1 MNVLISMLS
10 WVWIVLAT
18 LAGKFMTNSV
28 IYGSFLQ
35 LDAFFIRWWDL
46 IRNFANFLLVVVL
59 LYKIIEWM
67 IKSDTTAL
75 KKVISKV
82 LVAGVLVQ
90 ASWFII
96 AATLD
101 ISNIVTSTLGTL
113 PGQII
118 STTPEVAGDFS
129 QNSHIF
135 FQKHIQFNINTKKGT
150 KAEPIEIE
158 NMGEAEQAKVT
169 DMLLP
174 TYKSLSGPLLFLGIS
189 VLKIQDYTYNEHE
202 GYDFSDLL
210 IDVGID
216 GLVLLIFSVSL
227 LLLFVFNFL
236 RVFVLWIIIPFS
248 PLLIVLKVLDIA
260 KLKNSQSIWAFLDP
274 WRIVKL
280 IFMPAIFVTYLS
292 VILLFIVSIKSLF
305 KSKGEFH
312 APESNIHITERHV
325 GAVQGNN
332 TYNTEIVSDGIF
344 HFSMEGVKNTMADL
358 FLYFFT
364 LFFLWKLVLMTF
376 KTDTWFKVIDQTM
389 WTLTDT
395 AKKITGS
402 IWIIPVPGKG
412 TIGMNQAW
420 AAWDQVKSNGLASV
434 NKVAQQQK
442 ETVNEMLWLDSPE
455 TVLQRQ
461 ANAEDAKVFL
471 NSWVYREVIQ
481 DHISRWWL
489 RSISEVPYVME
500 YLHKRGM
507 PDNITTKIG
516 VEQWLD
522 GEGKNHRIWNT
533 NMTALEVIQQ
543 LWFTNPDNLEYWA
556 TTTSTSSWTSSGTP
570 NNTTSSSP
578 WTSNQTPNG
587 T

>member
-1 MNVLISMLS
+1 
-10 WVWIVLAT
+10 
-18 LAGKFMTNSV
+18 
-28 IYGSFLQ
+28 
-35 LDAFFIRWWDL
+35 
-46 IRNFANFLLVVVL
+46 
-59 LYKIIEWM
+59 M

-260 KLKNSQSIWAFLDP
+260 KLKNSQSI
-274 WRIVKL
+274 
-280 IFMPAIFVTYLS
+280 
-292 VILLFIVSIKSLF
+292 
-305 KSKGEFH
+305 
-312 APESNIHITERHV
+312 
-325 GAVQGNN
+325 
-332 TYNTEIVSDGIF
+332 
-344 HFSMEGVKNTMADL
+344 
-358 FLYFFT
+358 
-364 LFFLWKLVLMTF
+364 
-376 KTDTWFKVIDQTM
+376 
-389 WTLTDT
+389 
-395 AKKITGS
+395 
-402 IWIIPVPGKG
+402 
-412 TIGMNQAW
+412 
-420 AAWDQVKSNGLASV
+420 
-434 NKVAQQQK
+434 
-442 ETVNEMLWLDSPE
+442 
-455 TVLQRQ
+455 
-461 ANAEDAKVFL
+461 
-471 NSWVYREVIQ
+471 
-481 DHISRWWL
+481 
-489 RSISEVPYVME
+489 
-500 YLHKRGM
+500 
-507 PDNITTKIG
+507 
-516 VEQWLD
+516 
-522 GEGKNHRIWNT
+522 
-533 NMTALEVIQQ
+533 
-543 LWFTNPDNLEYWA
+543 
-556 TTTSTSSWTSSGTP
+556 
-570 NNTTSSSP
+570 
-578 WTSNQTPNG
+578 
-587 T
+587 